1 MASFRRVRG
10 LVLVATL
17 ALGFLGAAAHPG
29 HEYRVDGVV
38 TKVRLPVFEVEGS
51 DGELVAFTI
60 VPATEIVLGGSR
72 ATAAALAVGVKAV
85 VDGVENDRGVVEA
98 KKIALKR

>member
-1 MASFRRVRG
+1 MV
-10 LVLVATL
+10 VATL

-38 TKVRLPVFEVEGS
+38 TKVRLPVFEVEGR
-51 DGELVAFTI
+51 DGDAVAFAI
-60 VPATEIVLGGSR
+60 VPSTEIVLDGNR
-72 ATAAALAVGVKAV
+72 ATSAALAVGVKAV

-98 KKIALKR
+98 KKVALKR